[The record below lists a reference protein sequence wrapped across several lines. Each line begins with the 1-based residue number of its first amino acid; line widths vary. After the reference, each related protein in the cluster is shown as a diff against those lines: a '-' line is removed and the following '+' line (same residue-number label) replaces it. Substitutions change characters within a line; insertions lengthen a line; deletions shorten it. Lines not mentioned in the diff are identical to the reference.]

1 MRYHSTDPERR
12 RQRLHAPDTTEP
24 FRAGDHLTVS
34 RRLYHH
40 HGVYVGDE
48 RVVQF
53 GGRILDKPR
62 ARIEEVP
69 LAQFER
75 GGAARVVDHT
85 RERFLRMWGMTETLP
100 PERIVARA
108 RCLVE
113 TQPRGVYNLFGR
125 NCETVALWCATGVGE
140 SMQRQR
146 FQVVDATIGV
156 TAALYTSWLFGH
168 RRDKLTARRI
178 MMIWAWTILQTIPLG
193 LYYLHNYRFY
203 RDIRGVCDQL

>member
-1 MRYHSTDPERR
+1 MCA
-12 RQRLHAPDTTEP
+12 APDSKERFKP
-24 FRAGDHLTVS
+24 GDHLEVS
-34 RRLYHH
+34 RWLYRH
-40 HGVYVGDE
+40 HGVYVGDD

-62 ARIEEVP
+62 ARIEEVS

-75 GGAARVVDHT
+75 GGVARVVDHT
-85 RERFLRMWGMTETLP
+85 KERFLRMWGMTETLP
-100 PERIVARA
+100 PQRILARA

-113 TQPRGVYNLFGR
+113 TQPHGVYNLLGR

-146 FQVVDATIGV
+146 FQVVNATIGAV
-156 TAALYTSWLFGH
+156 AALYTSWLFGH
-168 RRDKLTARRI
+168 RRDRLTPRRI
-178 MMIWAWTILQTIPLG
+178 TLIWAWTLLRMIPLG

-203 RDIRGVCDQL
+203 RDVRGACHQL